1 MATKTDEDK
10 ARAFLWELQ
19 AQIAEVR
26 GLRRGRQGAGWN
38 ELLVETGR
46 RMPGLSDEVV
56 DRVVALGTTPQD
68 HWPPCGPDEP
78 PGGYWLIHTLADRL
92 EKSFP
97 ASFTRPVLGLLAT
110 GEINAVTL
118 LAPDSQAHVVVFE
131 NELLNF
137 AGLFSKA
144 VALAMP
150 QERAEGDRIAFSV
163 DVDKVRRHVRD
174 SPEAV
179 RRFREVV
186 LAYLLE
192 GEPSRAPQYFPPEG
206 VDQMGSILRDGME
219 LFVLGHEYGHV
230 MAEHV
235 ADRKGPRRMLGTDG
249 ADVTEVTEVAWKWEQ
264 EAVAD
269 LIGWNLC
276 LGAMSGDYGPS
287 LPHAGVELFFSAC
300 EVLERAVPL
309 LVTGANAPRPA
320 SPTHPPT
327 ELRRDLVRGHA
338 KERLNEGAAPLLQ
351 LGTAIQEIVDVL
363 WEQTAPVI
371 LDLHRQGAVPDAR
384 WTANL

>member
-1 MATKTDEDK
+1 
-10 ARAFLWELQ
+10 
-19 AQIAEVR
+19 
-26 GLRRGRQGAGWN
+26 
-38 ELLVETGR
+38 
-46 RMPGLSDEVV
+46 
-56 DRVVALGTTPQD
+56 
-68 HWPPCGPDEP
+68 
-78 PGGYWLIHTLADRL
+78 
-92 EKSFP
+92 
-97 ASFTRPVLGLLAT
+97 
-110 GEINAVTL
+110 
-118 LAPDSQAHVVVFE
+118 
-131 NELLNF
+131 
-137 AGLFSKA
+137 
-144 VALAMP
+144 
-150 QERAEGDRIAFSV
+150 
-163 DVDKVRRHVRD
+163 
-174 SPEAV
+174 
-179 RRFREVV
+179 
-186 LAYLLE
+186 
-192 GEPSRAPQYFPPEG
+192 
-206 VDQMGSILRDGME
+206 MGSILRDGME

>member
-1 MATKTDEDK
+1 MATDVEK

-19 AQIAEVR
+19 SQVVR
-26 GLRRGRQGAGWN
+26 ASGLRHSRDGAGWK

-46 RMPGLSDEVV
+46 RMPGVAEGELERIVELAMKPG
-56 DRVVALGTTPQD
+56 DR
-68 HWPPCGPDEP
+68 WPPRGPDED
-78 PGGYWLIHTLADRL
+78 PGGYWLIHSLADRL

-97 ASFTRPVLGLLAT
+97 ASFARPVIGLLAT

-118 LAPDSQAHVVVFE
+118 LAPDAKTHIVAFE
-131 NELLNF
+131 SELLTFSNLF
-137 AGLFSKA
+137 AKA

-150 QERAEGDRIAFSV
+150 HEGTEGDKVMFSV
-163 DVDKVRRHVRD
+163 DIDKVRRHVRN

-192 GEPSRAPQYFPPEG
+192 GRPSRAPEYLPPQ
-206 VDQMGSILRDGME
+206 VTSVMGSVLHNGME

-235 ADRKGPRRMLGTDG
+235 SDRKSPRRMLGTG
-249 ADVTEVTEVAWKWEQ
+249 DVDVTEVAWKWEQ

-276 LGAMSGDYGPS
+276 LGAMGEDYGPS

-309 LVTGANAPRPA
+309 LVTGAIA
-320 SPTHPPT
+320 SRSAVSTHPPT
-327 ELRRDLVRGHA
+327 DVRRGIVREHA
-338 KERLNEGAAPLLQ
+338 QERLGEGAAPLLQ